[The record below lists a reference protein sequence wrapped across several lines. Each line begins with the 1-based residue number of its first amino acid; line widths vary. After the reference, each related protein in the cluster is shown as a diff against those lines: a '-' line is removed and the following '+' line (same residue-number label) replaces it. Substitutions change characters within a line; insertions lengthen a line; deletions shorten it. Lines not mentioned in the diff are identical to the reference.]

1 MIETKWLLK
10 MLPMWRLWPLSVSSI
25 PLRGAEVDREP
36 DIYINIYI
44 YIYIFVSIWYKSL
57 YHDEHEIYMYVT
69 GLLFDGH

>member
-1 MIETKWLLK
+1 M
-10 MLPMWRLWPLSVSSI
+10 
-25 PLRGAEVDREP
+25 RGAEVDREP
-36 DIYINIYI
+36 DIYI

>member
-1 MIETKWLLK
+1 M
-10 MLPMWRLWPLSVSSI
+10 
-25 PLRGAEVDREP
+25 RGAEVDREP